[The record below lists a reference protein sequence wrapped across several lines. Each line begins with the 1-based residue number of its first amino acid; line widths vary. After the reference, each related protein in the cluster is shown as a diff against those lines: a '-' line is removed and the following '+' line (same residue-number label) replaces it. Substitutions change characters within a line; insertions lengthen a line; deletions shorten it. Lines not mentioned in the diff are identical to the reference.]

1 MPYAM
6 MLRETSGKTALT
18 AKNLAGTYQ
27 LDHLTMKIGAG
38 PEKNLSGLF
47 RNSSSDRRLIQ
58 LNQDNTLFYLKERRR
73 SPRRV
78 YNNGT
83 WSLMGHNGICID
95 GDAGII
101 KKFDGNSLV
110 ITSRDDNDFETIITV
125 TYIREQ

>member
-1 MPYAM
+1 M
-6 MLRETSGKTALT
+6 MLRDTASKTALT

-27 LDHLTMKIGAG
+27 LGHLTMKIGGG

-83 WSLMGHNGICID
+83 WSLMGRNGICID